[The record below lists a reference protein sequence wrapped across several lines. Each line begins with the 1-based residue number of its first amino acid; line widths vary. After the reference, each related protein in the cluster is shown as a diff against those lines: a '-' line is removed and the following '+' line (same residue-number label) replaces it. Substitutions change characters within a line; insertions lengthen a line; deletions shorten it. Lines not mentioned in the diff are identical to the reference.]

1 MILFSDTLIPQ
12 WLLLYLAHGSLM
24 IRVKWISPS
33 VSGLFRSQDRCFIFT
48 IYYTP
53 PPISLVQ
60 FTPLVQGLGWYSAF
74 SVDVYAGSAH
84 YAWWTSK
91 STHLTPAE
99 LLMSVSWNVKTCL
112 RKGCDAFLHVF
123 AVLLPTYKVI
133 CLCHNNSVSHFYHRL
148 NSRKRGLGGIEK
160 QWFVLFVPWHFSP
173 SLHCLARTLVRM
185 NLCVSFLCEHCLTKS
200 DIYSLRAHRIQ

>member
-1 MILFSDTLIPQ
+1 MGPS
-12 WLLLYLAHGSLM
+12 WLGWSEFLHLLVAYLGLR
-24 IRVKWISPS
+24 ID
-33 VSGLFRSQDRCFIFT
+33 VSFLQFT
-48 IYYTP
+48 TPP

-112 RKGCDAFLHVF
+112 RKGCDVFLHVF
-123 AVLLPTYKVI
+123 AVLLPTHKVI

-173 SLHCLARTLVRM
+173 SYALFSTDPC
-185 NLCVSFLCEHCLTKS
+185 
-200 DIYSLRAHRIQ
+200 